1 MTRLNNWDELKKR
14 VSWGS
19 VFGGV
24 VTVLA
29 VSILLSV
36 LGSSI
41 GLFMFDP
48 FADNPVSGIGTTVGI
63 GTAVALIV
71 SMIAGGFVA
80 GKLAGVDGLIHGF
93 LVWGTTLIVGA
104 FFGVLLTVGAA
115 KLTMN
120 ALGAASSVAGG
131 VISGTGSIVGS
142 GVSALSDQ
150 AKELFGG
157 IDFKVDLKDGE
168 IPKDIRAV
176 LAKSKVKELQPD
188 YLQKQLENVK
198 TDLGKSVKKAIA
210 SPEDADEILKNFL
223 TRLKEQTNNWAK
235 SIDRNDLAKALANN
249 TNMSKAEADKAIKQY
264 TEIMRKASTE
274 ADKQIRNL
282 EQSLEKATQEWQEVK
297 QNTLEAA
304 DKAADAAARSALIS
318 FFALLIGA
326 VLWCLAGAYGSRKT
340 QERIDI

>member
-115 KLTMN
+115 RLTMN

-210 SPEDADEILKNFL
+210 SPEDADEIFKNFL

-235 SIDRNDLAKALANN
+235 SIDRNDWAKALANN

-326 VLWCLAGAYGSRKT
+326 VLCCLAGAYGSRKT

>member
-1 MTRLNNWDELKKR
+1 MTRLNNLMDLKKR

-115 KLTMN
+115 RLTMN

-326 VLWCLAGAYGSRKT
+326 VLCCLAGAYGSRKT

>member
-115 KLTMN
+115 RLTMN

-131 VISGTGSIVGS
+131 VISGTGSIFGS

-210 SPEDADEILKNFL
+210 SPEDTDEIFKNFL

-326 VLWCLAGAYGSRKT
+326 VLCCLAGAYGSRKT

>member
-1 MTRLNNWDELKKR
+1 M
-14 VSWGS
+14 
-19 VFGGV
+19 
-24 VTVLA
+24 
-29 VSILLSV
+29 
-36 LGSSI
+36 
-41 GLFMFDP
+41 
-48 FADNPVSGIGTTVGI
+48 
-63 GTAVALIV
+63 
-71 SMIAGGFVA
+71 
-80 GKLAGVDGLIHGF
+80 
-93 LVWGTTLIVGA
+93 
-104 FFGVLLTVGAA
+104 
-115 KLTMN
+115 
-120 ALGAASSVAGG
+120 
-131 VISGTGSIVGS
+131 
-142 GVSALSDQ
+142 
-150 AKELFGG
+150 
-157 IDFKVDLKDGE
+157 
-168 IPKDIRAV
+168 
-176 LAKSKVKELQPD
+176 KELQHD

-210 SPEDADEILKNFL
+210 SPEDTDEIFKNFL

-304 DKAADAAARSALIS
+304 DKAGDAAARSALIS

-326 VLWCLAGAYGSRKT
+326 VLCCLAGAYGSRKT

>member
-104 FFGVLLTVGAA
+104 FLGVLLTVGAA
-115 KLTMN
+115 RLTMN

-326 VLWCLAGAYGSRKT
+326 VLCCLAGAYGSRKT